1 MPEEQTQVV
10 NGDKCKVSAG
20 VHKGKTGL
28 VEDLNRSKGGNLT
41 ITVRQDDGT
50 RFKTLARSVE
60 KI

>member
-1 MPEEQTQVV
+1 MPDDKSQVA
-10 NGDKCKVSAG
+10 NGDRCKVAAG
-20 VHKGKTGL
+20 VHQGKIGI

-60 KI
+60 KL